1 FTWTAFAGQPYSAG
15 QPNPGQTFSIPAPP
29 SQGIAIDNLSVTVT
43 GASSADNDGDGIAD
57 NLDPDDDN
65 DTQSDAD
72 EFAFGTNP
80 LDAAS
85 IFRPQFAPAASGHEL
100 RFPAATGI
108 TYTVQSSTDLE
119 HWETVDT
126 YPGAGAEVVV
136 PFPAV
141 EGNFFVRVKAGE

>member
-1 FTWTAFAGQPYSAG
+1 LTTDPFSPGQT
-15 QPNPGQTFSIPAPP
+15 NPGQTFSIPAPP

-43 GASSADNDGDGIAD
+43 GASSADHDGDGIAD

-72 EFAFGTNP
+72 EIAFGTNP

-85 IFRPQFAPAASGHEL
+85 IFRPAFAPAQSPLTGYEL
-100 RFPAATGI
+100 RFPGATGI

-119 HWETVDT
+119 HWNTVNT
-126 YPGAGAEVVV
+126 YPGSGAEVSV
-136 PFPAV
+136 PFPQV